1 MLIDLF
7 MFNLFN
13 LLFFTIIKYLQSTKE
28 YFVVV
33 FFFIPITNRS
43 LMPWLIPFGRDKSI
57 FPSPM
62 EAQITY
68 SSKSPILWDTLQ
80 VKGLW

>member
-1 MLIDLF
+1 
-7 MFNLFN
+7 
-13 LLFFTIIKYLQSTKE
+13 
-28 YFVVV
+28 
-33 FFFIPITNRS
+33 
-43 LMPWLIPFGRDKSI
+43 MPWLIPFGRDKSI
-57 FPSPM
+57 FTSSM